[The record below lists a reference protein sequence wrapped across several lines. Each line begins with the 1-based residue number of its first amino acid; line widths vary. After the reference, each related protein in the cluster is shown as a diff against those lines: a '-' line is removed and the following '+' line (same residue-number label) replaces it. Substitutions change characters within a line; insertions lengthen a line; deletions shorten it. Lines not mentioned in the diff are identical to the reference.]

1 MPHIDDPNLLVGS
14 GTSDDSAVYRLSD
27 DIALVQSLDFFP
39 PYPACPGCTAMDLG
53 WYETSGKGVIYSY
66 NVAVHPILAPFIGT
80 VPYVTAVIELPDC
93 SNPDGSLTRIVGIL
107 MDDEDAV
114 AIGLPVKVVFEES
127 TEAEYVMP
135 RWRVSGTAENTWKFQ
150 G

>member
-1 MPHIDDPNLLVGS
+1 
-14 GTSDDSAVYRLSD
+14 
-27 DIALVQSLDFFP
+27 
-39 PYPACPGCTAMDLG
+39 
-53 WYETSGKGVIYSY
+53 
-66 NVAVHPILAPFIGT
+66 
-80 VPYVTAVIELPDC
+80 IELPDC

-114 AIGLPVKVVFEES
+114 AIGLPVEVVFEVS

-150 G
+150 D